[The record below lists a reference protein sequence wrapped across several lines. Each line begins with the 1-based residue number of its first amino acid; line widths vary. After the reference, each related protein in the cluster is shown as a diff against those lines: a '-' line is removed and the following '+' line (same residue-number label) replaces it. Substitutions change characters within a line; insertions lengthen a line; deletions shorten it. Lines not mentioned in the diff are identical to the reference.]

1 MSEEGA
7 LLKTDELGTNYGD
20 LFNPDEE
27 AVEPKSQESKQASQT
42 TSWFNMIREAVAI
55 NQNLLVYKVF
65 LFLLFCRAWQ
75 PRTIFITLF

>member
-27 AVEPKSQESKQASQT
+27 AVEPKSQESKIGRASC
-42 TSWFNMIREAVAI
+42 RERV
-55 NQNLLVYKVF
+55 
-65 LFLLFCRAWQ
+65 
-75 PRTIFITLF
+75 